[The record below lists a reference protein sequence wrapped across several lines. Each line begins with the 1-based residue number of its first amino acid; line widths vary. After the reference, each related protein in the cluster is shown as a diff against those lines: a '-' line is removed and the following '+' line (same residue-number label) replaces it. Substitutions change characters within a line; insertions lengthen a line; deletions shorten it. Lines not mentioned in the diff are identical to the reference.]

1 MNMSNEDLNALKPDE
16 AQSDPGSVVLYGSAL
31 VDRLTYISTTFSSLI
46 MSMGKAAH
54 DDHDVLVPLV
64 EVKFEGPTGQD
75 DAVSKTFFSELVPLE
90 NVAFVLEDISNDL
103 TTICRHLNAVSAG
116 PVKPDFKRLG
126 ETKRLLN
133 EAKDNIEKCLTELE
147 GIG

>member
-1 MNMSNEDLNALKPDE
+1 MSNEDLNALKPDE

-46 MSMGKAAH
+46 MSVGKAAR
-54 DDHDVLVPLV
+54 DDRDVLVPLV

-75 DAVSKTFFSELVPLE
+75 EAVSKTFFSELVPLE

-103 TTICRHLNAVSAG
+103 TTICRHLSAVSAG

-133 EAKDNIEKCLTELE
+133 EAKDNIEKCLAELK